1 MVAEF
6 VIGQITRIA
15 KLATTPEDSQER
27 VLQKTL
33 MMGGSMMFIPVG
45 MLWGLIYIAFGELRA
60 GLIPVSYSLLSLIS
74 VIYFTLTKRF
84 DEYRQIQLQLILFFP
99 FLLMLVL
106 GGFFNASAVV
116 LWSVLAPF
124 GALLFDTPRQAPRLL
139 IAYLLL
145 VVLSGVLEPVI
156 QYESQL
162 PELLNIVMFVLNV
175 GGVSVIA
182 FILLYYFV
190 AGKDRALQLLRV
202 EQEKSERLLLNVLPK
217 EIAPVLREGDGRVA
231 ESYKSASILYADIV
245 GFTTL
250 SVEMS
255 AEQMV
260 DLLNTVFS
268 HFDDLVQRYD
278 LEKIRTIG
286 DNYMVAAGVPR
297 RCEEHAHQ
305 IARLALDMA
314 AYIRSLP
321 PQANRQIQFRIG
333 INSGPLVAGVIGKHK
348 FQYDIWGDS
357 VNVASRMESEGVPG
371 KIQISRATYALIKD
385 RFHCEP
391 RGRVRI
397 KGKGEMETWFLLGER
412 AADQAQ
418 SG

>member
-1 MVAEF
+1 MVAQF
-6 VIGQITRIA
+6 VIGRIVRIS
-15 KLATTPEDSQER
+15 KLATTPEDSEEL

-45 MLWGLIYIAFGELRA
+45 LLWGLIYIAFGELRA

-74 VIYFTLTKRF
+74 LVYFTFTKRF
-84 DEYRQIQLQLILFFP
+84 SDYRQIQLQLMLFFP

-106 GGFFNASAVV
+106 GGFFNASAVI
-116 LWSVLAPF
+116 LWSVLSPF
-124 GALLFDTPRQAPRLL
+124 GALLFAAPHQAPRLL

-145 VVLSGVLEPVI
+145 VALSGILDPVI
-156 QYESQL
+156 RYESQL
-162 PELLNIVMFVLNV
+162 PELLNVVMFVLNV
-175 GGVSVIA
+175 GGVSAIA

-217 EIAPVLREGDGRVA
+217 EIAPALREGDGRVA
-231 ESYKSASILYADIV
+231 ENYDSASILYADIV

-260 DLLNTVFS
+260 DLLNTIFS
-268 HFDDLVQRYD
+268 HFDDLVQRYG

-297 RCEEHAHQ
+297 RCQDHADQ

-321 PQANRQIQFRIG
+321 PQGNRQIQFRIG
-333 INSGPLVAGVIGKHK
+333 INSGSLVAGVIGKHK

-357 VNVASRMESEGVPG
+357 VNIASRMESEGVPG
-371 KIQISRATYALIKD
+371 KIQISPATHALLSD
-385 RFHCEP
+385 SFRCEP
-391 RGRVRI
+391 RGKVKI
-397 KGKGEMETWFLLGER
+397 KGKGEMETWFLLGEV
-412 AADQAQ
+412 AAVHEPVD
-418 SG
+418 

>member
-6 VIGQITRIA
+6 VIGQIGRIS
-15 KLATTPEDSQER
+15 KLATTPEDSEELA
-27 VLQKTL
+27 LQKTL

-60 GLIPVSYSLLSLIS
+60 GLIPISYSLLSLVS
-74 VIYFTLTKRF
+74 VIYFTLTRRF
-84 DEYRQIQLQLILFFP
+84 DAYRQIQLQLMLFFP
-99 FLLMLVL
+99 FLFMIVL
-106 GGFFNASAVV
+106 GGFVNASAVIM
-116 LWSVLAPF
+116 WSVLSPF
-124 GALLFDTPRQAPRLL
+124 GALLFAAPRQGPRLL

-145 VVLSGVLEPVI
+145 IVLSGILEPVLHF
-156 QYESQL
+156 ESHL
-162 PELLNIVMFVLNV
+162 PPLLNTVMFVLNV
-175 GGVSVIA
+175 GGVSAIS

-217 EIAPVLREGDGRVA
+217 EIAPVLREGNGRVA
-231 ESYKSASILYADIV
+231 ERYDSASILYADIV

-250 SVEMS
+250 SVAMS
-255 AEQMV
+255 AEEMV

-297 RCEEHAHQ
+297 RCKDHADQ
-305 IARLALDMA
+305 LARLALDMA
-314 AYIRSLP
+314 VYIRSLP
-321 PQANRQIQFRIG
+321 PQADRKIQFRIG

-357 VNVASRMESEGVPG
+357 VNIASRMESEGVPG
-371 KIQISRATYALIKD
+371 KIQISPATRALLSD
-385 RFHCEP
+385 RFQCEP
-391 RGRVRI
+391 RGKVRI
-397 KGKGEMETWFLLGER
+397 KGKGEMETWFLLGEN
-412 AADQAQ
+412 
-418 SG
+418 SPET